1 MDSCYGLPIPHV
13 GAPPQWR
20 EAGRVLKL
28 HKKRDRYVVLILGG
42 ARSGKSRYAVHL
54 AEKWFGKPL
63 YLATAEALD
72 EEMAERIE
80 IHKKARGT
88 RWSCTEEPLDVAGV
102 LRKLPAAHDGVLL
115 DCVILWLSNVLIR
128 EGEDGFEQRRKE
140 LLSALRNVRYGVIL
154 VSNEVGMGIVP
165 EAELGRKFR
174 DLAGRLNQDLA
185 GEADTV
191 VLVTAGLPAMLKGE
205 MPKRIAPLPRAGQAR
220 RLPRYKR
227 GGVPTG

>member
-1 MDSCYGLPIPHV
+1 MNKTQNSH
-13 GAPPQWR
+13 
-20 EAGRVLKL
+20 
-28 HKKRDRYVVLILGG
+28 VVLILGG

-54 AEKWFGKPL
+54 AEKWFRKPL

-102 LRKLPAAHDGVLL
+102 LRRLPAEHDGVLL
-115 DCVILWLSNVLIR
+115 DCVTLWLSNVLIR
-128 EGEDGFEQRRKE
+128 EGEDGFQQRRKE
-140 LLSALRNVRYGVIL
+140 LLSALRNVRHGVIL

-185 GEADTV
+185 AEADMV
-191 VLVTAGLPAMLKGE
+191 VLVTAGLPSILKGE
-205 MPKRIAPLPRAGQAR
+205 IK
-220 RLPRYKR
+220 
-227 GGVPTG
+227 